1 MLPVVSAARGRAG
14 PPWYHRIRPVTWVLL
29 GVMLVASGSLAL
41 RISRRAPG
49 GARRVQV
56 QVMNGSGAPDVAQRA
71 AERLRARGLD
81 VVSIGNADSP
91 HYDETLVLLRRG
103 PRAVAREV
111 ASALGMG
118 EVQQQLDPT
127 LLVDVT
133 VVLGK
138 DYTERGSR
146 H

>member
-1 MLPVVSAARGRAG
+1 
-14 PPWYHRIRPVTWVLL
+14 VLL
-29 GVMLVASGSLAL
+29 CVLLLASSSLAL
-41 RISRRAPG
+41 RVARRASRP
-49 GARRVQV
+49 ARAVQV

-71 AERLRARGLD
+71 AETLRAHGLD

-91 HYDETLVLLRRG
+91 HYTETLVLLRRG
-103 PRAVAREV
+103 SSAVAREV
-111 ASALGMG
+111 SSALGAG

-138 DYTERGSR
+138 DYAERSAR